1 MPEQTFKHA
10 AGCTNAAQ
18 HVLAVAARS
27 LAWHLC
33 MLSGSP
39 GSAYGHVATL
49 RMQTRTGFG
58 LAGGRA
64 LLGTGS
70 DDDVDVDGTA
80 NGKRLSKHERRTRAM
95 QVCS

>member
-1 MPEQTFKHA
+1 MQQDAPTQLSIYLPWLLVPWLGT
-10 AGCTNAAQ
+10 
-18 HVLAVAARS
+18 
-27 LAWHLC
+27 LC
-33 MLSGSP
+33 MLSDSP

-49 RMQTRTGFG
+49 RMQTITGFV